1 MIWYC
6 PAKRSISQSQC
17 PQAPEELDDELEE
30 EFGALDDGLDDE
42 LKELE
47 EELDGLEEELELLI
61 NLLLKGISC

>member
-6 PAKRSISQSQC
+6 PAERSISQSQC

-30 EFGALDDGLDDE
+30 EFGGLDDE